1 MGRRKEYRKEGI
13 EERYGKTG
21 EHVKGKGGERELERK
36 VHGLV
41 KVKGGD
47 Y

>member
-1 MGRRKEYRKEGI
+1 MKEKYE
-13 EERYGKTG
+13 KTG
-21 EHVKGKGGERELERK
+21 EHVKGKEGERELKRK